1 VTLRH
6 MYSELIHFL
15 KVRLLNYF
23 LSHPILIDDL
33 NFFFVFFF
41 FLICPLKRG
50 RWIQTNGLHFMRR
63 DPQPIELPLGDID
76 DWDLIKRKK
85 KSYHTISGEN

>member
-1 VTLRH
+1 

-41 FLICPLKRG
+41 FFDMSTQEGKMDS
-50 RWIQTNGLHFMRR
+50 N
-63 DPQPIELPLGDID
+63 
-76 DWDLIKRKK
+76 
-85 KSYHTISGEN
+85 